1 MKELARGMKKLWWGS
16 MVSALVLVLGAG
28 AAVAVQGQTNAVYL
42 NANIGTTSNANVVL
56 GYANDGHGNLTPLPG
71 SPYSTGGTGSAPAI
85 GAPLGLQTDD
95 DQQVIVNKAGTVL
108 LTVNGFSNTL
118 AVFTIN
124 SDASLTPVS
133 GSPYTSGGPQPASLG
148 LFDGALTN
156 GGSLLVVV
164 NKESDP
170 NQVNPKQP
178 NFQTFTVATNGTLT
192 HNVGS
197 QVTLPFGATPSQAAI
212 GQQHLVFGMQFAGG
226 GVTGV
231 PSQIYSYRIK
241 SNGTLKLNGTTLT
254 PTGNVFLGEVVHPT
268 QPIFYAALP
277 ADSQIAVY
285 QYSVGTG
292 IVTFQ
297 TTVANPGSL
306 ACWLAINSAGTRL
319 YSGESASNSI
329 TVYDL
334 TNPLLPVQL
343 QHLAL
348 TSTTTGSSVTN
359 MRFDPTGQFLYAI
372 SNSPTTSSL
381 HVMNI
386 ATDGTM
392 TETIA
397 PLTLP
402 VPSGNFPI
410 GLATLMK

>member
-1 MKELARGMKKLWWGS
+1 MKELGLACKARWWASLCLLG
-16 MVSALVLVLGAG
+16 LVGLVGGAG
-28 AAVAVQGQTNAVYL
+28 VQAQTNAVYL
-42 NANIGTTSNANVVL
+42 NANIGTVSNANVVL
-56 GYANDGHGNLTPLPG
+56 GYSNDGTGNLTPLPG
-71 SPYSTGGTGSAPAI
+71 SPYLTGGTGSAPAV
-85 GAPLGLQTDD
+85 GMSLGLQTDD

-108 LTVNGFSNTL
+108 LTVNGFSNTV

-124 SDASLTPVS
+124 SDASLTPIA

-148 LFDGALTN
+148 LFDGILAS
-156 GGSLLVVV
+156 GSSFLVVV

-178 NFQTFTVATNGTLT
+178 NFQTFTMASDGTLT

-197 QVTLPFGATPSQAAI
+197 QVTLPYGASPSQAAI

-226 GVTGV
+226 GVVGV
-231 PSQIYSYRIK
+231 PSQIYSYRIR
-241 SNGTLKLNGTTLT
+241 SNGTLKLNSTVQT
-254 PTGNVFLGEVVHPT
+254 PTGNIFLGEVVHPT
-268 QPIFYAALP
+268 QTILYAALP

-285 QYSVGTG
+285 QYSIPGG
-292 IVTFQ
+292 ILTYQ
-297 TTVANPGSL
+297 TSVANPGML
-306 ACWLAINSAGTRL
+306 ACWLAINAAGTRL

-343 QHLAL
+343 QHLTL
-348 TSTTTGSSVTN
+348 TPTTANSAVTV

-372 SNSPTTSSL
+372 SNSPTSSSL
-381 HVMNI
+381 HVMNV
-386 ATDGTM
+386 ASDGTM
-392 TETIA
+392 TETLA

>member
-1 MKELARGMKKLWWGS
+1 MMELAHKARNLWSGW
-16 MVSALVLVLGAG
+16 MLATAVLVLGTGSAL
-28 AAVAVQGQTNAVYL
+28 AVQAQTNAVYL
-42 NANIGTTSNANVVL
+42 NANIGTVSNANVVL
-56 GYANDGHGNLTPLPG
+56 GYSNDGHGNLTPLPG
-71 SPYSTGGTGSAPAI
+71 SPYLTGGTGSAPAP
-85 GAPLGLQTDD
+85 GTSLGLQTDD
-95 DQQVIVNKAGTVL
+95 DQQVIINKGGTL
-108 LTVNGFSNTL
+108 LFTVNGFSNTL

-124 SDASLTPVS
+124 SDASLTTVA
-133 GSPYTSGGPQPASLG
+133 GSPSTSGGPQPMSLG
-148 LFDGALTN
+148 LFDNILGN
-156 GGSLLVVV
+156 GTSFLVVV

-178 NFQTFTVATNGTLT
+178 NFTTFSVSTSGVLT

-231 PSQIYSYRIK
+231 ASQIYSYRIK
-241 SNGTLKLNGTTLT
+241 SNGTLHLNGTTLT
-254 PTGNVFLGEVVHPT
+254 PTGNVFLGEVLHPT
-268 QPIFYAALP
+268 QPILYAALP

-285 QYSVGTG
+285 QYSIGTG
-292 IVTFQ
+292 LMTFQ

-306 ACWLAINSAGTRL
+306 ACWLAINSTGTRL

-343 QHLAL
+343 QHLTL
-348 TSTTTGSSVTN
+348 TPTTTGSSVTV

-381 HVMNI
+381 HVMNV
-386 ATDGTM
+386 ASDGTM
-392 TETIA
+392 TESVA